1 MLSFGESARFAYE
14 SRRVFGFLFYSVRAD
29 YFFFSGAFN
38 WDVVNFVCVN
48 FFWRRVEIDDLV

>member
-29 YFFFSGAFN
+29 YFFSGAFN

-48 FFWRRVEIDDLV
+48 FFLEAG